1 MTIRLRLRI
10 GSFKRRFAMTDYQ
23 KLLAILQDIGIPIST
38 LDNCMISFDSC
49 DEYHDF
55 IISFNEDGNYDH
67 CGIL

>member
-1 MTIRLRLRI
+1 
-10 GSFKRRFAMTDYQ
+10 MTDYQ
-23 KLLAILQDIGIPIST
+23 KLLAILQDIGIPVSA

-55 IISFNEDGNYDH
+55 IISFNEDGDYDH